1 MSDTDVHKA
10 GNWDLFEIM
19 FQVWIYPFKCWQDLF
34 ARHVWWIILSL
45 TCKQGSCINM
55 FAYAISNDIFTIS
68 VFLFQFRS
76 TVTKTNSV
84 WVSLTKEEKLFTN
97 ETDRCDILLELNNW
111 ERGNLKKSPK
121 NSYGFI
127 GIH

>member
-1 MSDTDVHKA
+1 
-10 GNWDLFEIM
+10 
-19 FQVWIYPFKCWQDLF
+19 
-34 ARHVWWIILSL
+34 
-45 TCKQGSCINM
+45 M

-97 ETDRCDILLELNNW
+97 ETDRCDILLELNN
-111 ERGNLKKSPK
+111 
-121 NSYGFI
+121 
-127 GIH
+127 